1 MRLTETAILL
11 LILLF
16 AMPAAAQQSAC
27 QLSVR
32 VESEQQ
38 STAAGSH
45 NATATSRQSYA
56 LLEALLAKA
65 GCQLKR
71 LSLPAGRAVKMLED
85 GSVSIMVGMSE
96 TPERAQFSYFIG
108 PHHIERMVVVGRQ
121 ELQHS
126 VNDVFQ
132 LLSRPGLISVTEGA
146 YYGPQWQQLLQ
157 QDPSLNLRL
166 FYASGNQ
173 QKLAMLASDRVVATL
188 EDEAIIDEL
197 LLHPDLAQRY
207 VKLFVVHENP
217 VYFAVSRNAVSNEL
231 YQELAVHWQQ
241 MRQSGEVEQIR
252 QGF

>member
-16 AMPAAAQQSAC
+16 AMPAATQQSAC

-65 GCQLKR
+65 GCQLKK

-85 GSVSIMVGMSE
+85 GSVAIMVGMSE
-96 TPERAQFSYFIG
+96 TPERAQYSYFIG
-108 PHHIERMVVVGRQ
+108 PHHTERMVVVGRRD
-121 ELQHS
+121 LQHKVS
-126 VNDVFQ
+126 NVFQ
-132 LLSRPGLISVTEGA
+132 LLRQPGLISVTEGA
-146 YYGPQWQQLLQ
+146 YYGPQWQRLLQ
-157 QDPSLNLRL
+157 DPLLQRRL

-173 QKLAMLASDRVVATL
+173 QKLAMLASSRVMATL

-197 LLHPDLAQRY
+197 LQHPDLAQRY
-207 VKLFVVHENP
+207 VKLFVVHQNP
-217 VYFAVSRNAVSNEL
+217 VYFAVSRKAVNNEL
-231 YQELAVHWQQ
+231 YQELAAHWQQ